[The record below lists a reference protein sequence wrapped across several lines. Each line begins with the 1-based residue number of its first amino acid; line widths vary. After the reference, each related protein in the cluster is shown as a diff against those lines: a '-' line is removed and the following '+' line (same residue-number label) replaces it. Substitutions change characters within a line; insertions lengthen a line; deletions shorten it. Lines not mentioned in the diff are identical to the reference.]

1 VQGTT
6 LQDMTL
12 VDDSVMSVVGFL
24 AFSESPKKFRQDGA
38 GKIGTQAYMLYE
50 CICPEPH
57 TRPKLYQ
64 NNYLRMLLTAVAW
77 SSPGGVAIRCLG
89 LLPV

>member
-12 VDDSVMSVVGFL
+12 VDESVMSVVGFL

-57 TRPKLYQ
+57 TRPKLHQ
-64 NNYLRMLLTAVAW
+64 IIFACYLQPWLGPLLAVLQY
-77 SSPGGVAIRCLG
+77 V
-89 LLPV
+89 V